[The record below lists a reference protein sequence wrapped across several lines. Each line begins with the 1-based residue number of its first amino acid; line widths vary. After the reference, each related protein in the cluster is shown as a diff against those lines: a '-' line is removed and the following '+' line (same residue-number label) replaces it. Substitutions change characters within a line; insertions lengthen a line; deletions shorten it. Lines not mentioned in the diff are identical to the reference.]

1 MTETENQRG
10 RGVAERV
17 IQRLRQMMT
26 IDKVYGTPIEK
37 GGMTLIPVASIRIG
51 GGGGGGGGSDDHA
64 SGSGEGAGFGAVA
77 RPVGVYVI
85 EDGNIR
91 WKPALDIVRLV
102 VVANLT
108 AVAYFFFTWRI
119 ERARARRK

>member
-17 IQRLRQMMT
+17 IQRLRELMT

-37 GGMTLIPVASIRIG
+37 GSMTLIPVASIRIG
-51 GGGGGGGGSDDHA
+51 GGGGGGGGGDDHA

-85 EDGNIR
+85 EEGNIR

-102 VVANLT
+102 VVTNLT